1 MAVVAPQ
8 PPKQVRRRFRRPSL
22 SHVLIVHLLSC
33 ALIDNPVSLRYECG
47 PAAALAVTLT
57 VEAFATDRY
66 RYRPHSR
73 SLIIGASRS
82 SSEQPIDDIATQR
95 VDPLAV
101 PLVNAFYKAHK
112 YKGRAKRSDIVFVA
126 RRSSASTSASGEIV
140 GAVRLAPKTADTY
153 FVRNLF
159 VAEECRRRGVGK
171 LLMKAALDGNTIGNN
186 NNNSNNRQQN
196 EGDSFRYY
204 CFLRRELSPIY
215 RAAGLDVIDCQ
226 GPNLPDWIREEYLR
240 IRHQQGDL
248 ILMGKGILVLPRDTD
263 AESNNVTI
271 Q

>member
-1 MAVVAPQ
+1 MSA
-8 PPKQVRRRFRRPSL
+8 RRRFRRPPL
-22 SHVLIVHLLSC
+22 SHVLIVHLSSC
-33 ALIDNPVSLRYECG
+33 ALIDNP
-47 PAAALAVTLT
+47 AAST
-57 VEAFATDRY
+57 VEAFALPGVKDRC
-66 RYRPHSR
+66 RPHSR
-73 SLIIGASRS
+73 SLISIGRS
-82 SSEQPIDDIATQR
+82 SSEQPIDAIATQR

-140 GAVRLAPKTADTY
+140 GAVRLVPKTADTY

-171 LLMKAALDGNTIGNN
+171 LLMKAALDGNNVGNN
-186 NNNSNNRQQN
+186 NKNNNRKQN
-196 EGDSFRYY
+196 EDDSFRYY

-215 RAAGLDVIDCQ
+215 RAAGLNVIDCQ

-240 IRHQQGDL
+240 IRHQQSGRDL
-248 ILMGKGILVLPRDTD
+248 ILMGKGILVLPR
-263 AESNNVTI
+263 ESNNVI

>member
-1 MAVVAPQ
+1 MSA
-8 PPKQVRRRFRRPSL
+8 RRRFRRPSL

-33 ALIDNPVSLRYECG
+33 ALIDNPVYECG

-66 RYRPHSR
+66 RPHSR

-82 SSEQPIDDIATQR
+82 PSEQPIDGIATQR

-140 GAVRLAPKTADTY
+140 GAVRLVPKTADTY

-159 VAEECRRRGVGK
+159 VVEECRRRGVGK
-171 LLMKAALDGNTIGNN
+171 LLMKATLDGNNVGHNN
-186 NNNSNNRQQN
+186 NNNNRKQN
-196 EGDSFRYY
+196 EDDSFRYY

>member
-1 MAVVAPQ
+1 MSA
-8 PPKQVRRRFRRPSL
+8 RRRFRRPSL
-22 SHVLIVHLLSC
+22 SHVLIIHLLSC
-33 ALIDNPVSLRYECG
+33 ALIDNP
-47 PAAALAVTLT
+47 PAAT
-57 VEAFATDRY
+57 VEAFATD

-73 SLIIGASRS
+73 SLIIGRS
-82 SSEQPIDDIATQR
+82 SSEQPIDGIATQR

-101 PLVNAFYKAHK
+101 PLVNAFYKTHK

-140 GAVRLAPKTADTY
+140 GAVRLVPKTADTY

-215 RAAGLDVIDCQ
+215 RAAGLNVIDCQ

-240 IRHQQGDL
+240 IRHQQSGRDL
-248 ILMGKGILVLPRDTD
+248 ILMGKGILVLPR
-263 AESNNVTI
+263 ESNNVI

>member
-1 MAVVAPQ
+1 MGFGFGTRHHGGGATTTKAGAAMSA
-8 PPKQVRRRFRRPSL
+8 RRHFRRPSL

-33 ALIDNPVSLRYECG
+33 ALINECG

-57 VEAFATDRY
+57 VEAFATD

-140 GAVRLAPKTADTY
+140 GAVRLVPKTADTY

-159 VAEECRRRGVGK
+159 VAEVCRRRGVGK
-171 LLMKAALDGNTIGNN
+171 LLMKAALEGNTVGNN
-186 NNNSNNRQQN
+186 NNNNNNNKQN
-196 EGDSFRYY
+196 EDDSFRYY

-248 ILMGKGILVLPRDTD
+248 ILMGKGILVLPRD
-263 AESNNVTI
+263 
-271 Q
+271 